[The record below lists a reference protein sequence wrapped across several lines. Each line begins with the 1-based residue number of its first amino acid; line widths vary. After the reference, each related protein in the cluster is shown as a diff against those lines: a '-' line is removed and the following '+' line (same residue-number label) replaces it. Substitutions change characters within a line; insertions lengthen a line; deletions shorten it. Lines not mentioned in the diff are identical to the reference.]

1 MNDWLVV
8 AGIVLAAVSGV
19 FGLFASRRGGGGER
33 LAAALMVLGAAC
45 GIGGSGWALARGS
58 SGIRLPWTVPNG
70 AFFVQVDGLSA
81 MFLIQVFLL
90 GAVGSIYGLGYWP
103 QAEHPRDGRKLRL
116 FYGLMVAGMALLVCA
131 RNTILFLAGWE
142 VMALAA
148 FLTLSSQDELEPV
161 RDVSYVYLVATRL
174 GTLCLFAMFALL
186 AAASGGFE
194 FSPLHAGTS
203 TAVQT
208 AIFLLALVGF
218 GLKAG
223 VMPLHIWLPGAHARA
238 PSHVSAVM
246 SGVLIKTG
254 IYGLVRLC
262 SLFPNP
268 PAWWGWVVL
277 GLGSISGVLGVAFA
291 IGQHDLKR
299 LLAYHSVENIGII
312 MIGLGVALL
321 GRATGHGELVVLGL
335 SGALLHVWNHGLFK
349 GLLFLSAGSVLHATH
364 TREIDQLGG
373 LSRRMPWTS
382 LAFLLGAVAICGL
395 PPLNG
400 FVSELMI
407 YLGLFRSAA
416 LRDGHEMWLAG
427 ALGAPVLALIG
438 ALAAA
443 CFVKAFGA
451 VFLGETRSDRSVN
464 SHESSRWMLGP
475 MAVLAACCLLIGLA
489 PPLVAPVLQAAVGN
503 WAPELVQAR
512 QPLGSL
518 APLNWMAIAS
528 LGLAAS
534 LLAGFL
540 LLRVRLRRPPTT
552 AAVGT
557 WDCGYAAPSHTM
569 QYTSSSFA
577 QTLVGLLGWA
587 LRPQVH
593 TPQMGALW
601 PGPATFHSHVP
612 EVVLERILVP
622 ASQLALKLTRRF
634 RWLQQGSANAYL
646 LFILLTL
653 FVLLLWR
660 H

>member
-8 AGIVLAAVSGV
+8 AGIVLVAVSGV
-19 FGLFASRRGGGGER
+19 PGIFVPRRSPMGER
-33 LAAALMVLGAAC
+33 IAATLMVIGAVS
-45 GIGGSGWALARGS
+45 GIVGAVWALVQGS

-81 MFLIQVFLL
+81 MFLIQLFLL
-90 GAVGSIYGLGYWP
+90 ASAGAIYGLGYWP
-103 QAEHPRDGRKLRL
+103 QSEHPRDGRKLRL
-116 FYGLMVAGMALLVCA
+116 FYGLMTAGIALLFCA
-131 RNTILFLAGWE
+131 GNTILFLAGWE

-148 FLTLSSQDELEPV
+148 FLTLTSQDELEPV
-161 RDVSYVYLVATRL
+161 RDVGYVYLVATRL

-186 AAASGGFE
+186 AAVSGGFE
-194 FSPLHAGTS
+194 FQPAQAGTDS
-203 TAVQT
+203 GALT
-208 AIFLLALVGF
+208 AIFVLAVVGF

-223 VMPLHIWLPGAHARA
+223 LMPLHIWLPGAHARA
-238 PSHVSAVM
+238 PSHVSALM

-254 IYGLVRLC
+254 IYGFARVC

-268 PAWWGWVVL
+268 PSWWGWVVL
-277 GLGSISGVLGVAFA
+277 GLGTLSGVLGVAFA
-291 IGQHDLKR
+291 LGQHDLKR

-312 MIGLGVALL
+312 WIGLGVALI
-321 GRATGHGELVVLGL
+321 GRSIGHPELVVLGL

-407 YLGLFRSAA
+407 YLGLFRSAT
-416 LRDGHEMWLAG
+416 LREGHDLWLAG
-427 ALGAPVLALIG
+427 ALGAPALALIG
-438 ALAAA
+438 ALATA

-451 VFLGETRSDRSVN
+451 VFLGEPRTDRTLS

-475 MAVLAACCLLIGLA
+475 MGLLSACCLVIGLA
-489 PPLVAPVLQAAVGN
+489 PPLVGPVLESAVGS
-503 WAPELVQAR
+503 WAPELSATR
-512 QPLGSL
+512 QPLASL
-518 APLNWMAIAS
+518 APLGWMSIAA

-534 LLAGFL
+534 LVAGFL
-540 LLRVRLRRPPTT
+540 LLRVRLRPALPAT
-552 AAVGT
+552 VGT

-569 QYTSSSFA
+569 QYTASSFA
-577 QTLVGLLGWA
+577 ETLVGLLGWA

-593 TPQMGALW
+593 SPHMGALW

-612 EVVLERILVP
+612 EVVLERVLVP
-622 ASQLALKLTRRF
+622 ASQLGLKLTRRF
-634 RWLQQGSANAYL
+634 KWMQQGNANAYL

-653 FVLLLWR
+653 VALLLWR